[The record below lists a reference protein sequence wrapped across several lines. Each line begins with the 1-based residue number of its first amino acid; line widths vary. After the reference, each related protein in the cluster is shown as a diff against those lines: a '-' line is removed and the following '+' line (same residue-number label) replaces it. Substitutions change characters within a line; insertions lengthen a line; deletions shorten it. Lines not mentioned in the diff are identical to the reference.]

1 MFKVIIANGQQKMPD
16 DDIYY
21 IVAKEGIFIKK
32 KLGIMDSVSPVK
44 NISILESVQATA
56 KMNIEKIPSILT
68 AKIANFFRAVQ
79 EEHKSEAI
87 VLLFYN
93 EKTKKYKAVPPSQ
106 KVSAASIE
114 YNRSVVID
122 GWTMIGDIHSHSSM
136 SAFHSGTDQGD
147 EESFDGLHITF
158 GNINSKLI
166 SISASIVSNGN
177 RVIVN
182 PEEYMKGI
190 SLDHEVDEVEK
201 VPTTRTYKW
210 INGAMV
216 EQTSKYLATTFK
228 TYRKYDKRYKI
239 ISEDSIK
246 AKPPTSWIN
255 AVEYKTYISQFTGF
269 GNWQGNYHNGYFDR
283 GKWVP
288 PKYSRGWNENFDSD
302 IWNYNKKTPPQ
313 NVGVKV
319 KPITFPKHDQDPTI
333 TDITPSTK
341 NPCESCAFK
350 EKAFEYVACC
360 LSEKNNGTI
369 KDKDVWTTYE
379 KEVYECQQCNV
390 VVSFEYDNDGDIEGD
405 IICPSCKSE
414 DNLVLLENYDDDDM
428 PPSYELDDNK
438 IHCKSCGSS
447 FDITMLKKEDC
458 GASCPFCETMILL
471 EDDIN
476 YIRKD
481 DKYVCRSCNSEFTSD
496 LIKDDCCPF
505 CQESL
510 ILDGPRIRDLLGPD
524 TEEIEKAV
532 EKEIDNFQERNKEP
546 PNPANMIPD
555 SIKGTSKQKMN
566 PLQWMYEKFGRKL

>member
-1 MFKVIIANGQQKMPD
+1 MFKVIVADGKQQLPD

-32 KLGIMDSVSPVK
+32 KLGIMDSISPVK

-114 YNRSVVID
+114 YNRSVVIE

-158 GNINSKLI
+158 GNMNSKLI

-182 PEEYMKGI
+182 PEEYMKGV
-190 SLDHEVDEVEK
+190 SLNHEVDEIEK
-201 VPTTRTYKW
+201 IPTTRTYKW

-216 EQTSKYLATTFK
+216 EQTSKYSATTFK

-239 ISEDSIK
+239 ISEDALK
-246 AKPPTSWIN
+246 AKTPTAWID
-255 AVEYKTYISQFTGF
+255 AVEYKTYVSRFAEFGTGL
-269 GNWQGNYHNGYFDR
+269 GWQGNYHNGYFDR

-288 PKYSRGWNENFDSD
+288 PKYSRGWNQNFDSD
-302 IWNYNKKTPPQ
+302 IWGQNKKTPPQ
-313 NVGVKV
+313 NVGVTG
-319 KPITFPKHDQDPTI
+319 KPITFPKHDQGPVI
-333 TDITPSTK
+333 TDITPSTH
-341 NPCESCAFK
+341 NPCDSCAFK
-350 EKAFEYVACC
+350 EKAFEYVASC
-360 LSEKNNGTI
+360 LSKENGGTI
-369 KDKDVWTTYE
+369 ENEDVWATDE
-379 KEVYECQQCNV
+379 KEVYECEKCNI
-390 VVSFEYDNDGDIEGD
+390 VVSFEYDDDGDIKGD
-405 IICPSCKSE
+405 IICPSCKS
-414 DNLVLLENYDDDDM
+414 DKHLILLESYDDDDM
-428 PPSYELDDNK
+428 PPGYEFDDNK
-438 IHCKSCGSS
+438 IHCKACGSS
-447 FDITMLKKEDC
+447 FDTTMLKKEDW
-458 GASCPFCETMILL
+458 GASCPFCETMLLL

-476 YIRKD
+476 YVKKD
-481 DKYVCRSCNSEFTSD
+481 DKYVCKSCYSEFTSD

-510 ILDGPRIRDLLGPD
+510 ILGGPRIRDLLGPD
-524 TEEIEKAV
+524 AEEIEKAV
-532 EKEIDNFQERNKEP
+532 EKEMD
-546 PNPANMIPD
+546 D
-555 SIKGTSKQKMN
+555 
-566 PLQWMYEKFGRKL
+566 